1 MNGIFMPYL
10 KKSLTA
16 IAVAGVVLAACA
28 ACSPLGTLNALTPS
42 ASYRKSA
49 DISYGPDARQK
60 LDVYAPT
67 QAAAG
72 APVVVFFYGG
82 NWRMGERAD
91 YAFVGEALASRG
103 ILTVIAD
110 YRLYPQVSYPGFLED
125 SAAAVAWTAR
135 QVRGYGGNPERLF
148 LMGHSAGAY
157 NAAMLALDARW
168 LGERG
173 MKPSALRGWIGLA
186 GPYDFLP
193 IENPDVKPVFHFP
206 DTPPSSQPVSH
217 VTAAAPPALLIA
229 SENDKLVNPERN
241 TGGLASRLRH
251 AGAGVQTFYYD
262 RTTHATLVATLSRP
276 LRSLAPVL
284 DDVDR
289 FVASHGPNAKD

>member
-1 MNGIFMPYL
+1 MPLLKRPLTVILAAGI
-10 KKSLTA
+10 
-16 IAVAGVVLAACA
+16 VLAACV

-42 ASYRKSA
+42 ASYNKSA
-49 DISYGPDARQK
+49 DISYGVDPRQK
-60 LDVYAPT
+60 LDVYAPR
-67 QAAAG
+67 QPAAG

-82 NWRMGERAD
+82 NWRMGDRAD

-103 ILTVIAD
+103 ILTEIAD

-135 QVRGYGGNPERLF
+135 QVRSYGGNPDALF

-206 DTPPSSQPVSH
+206 DTPPSSQPVRH
-217 VTAAAPPALLIA
+217 VSRTAPPALLIA
-229 SENDKLVNPERN
+229 SEKDKLVNPARN
-241 TGGLASRLRH
+241 TGGLSARLRE
-251 AGAGVQTFYYD
+251 AGAEVETRYYD
-262 RTTHATLVATLSRP
+262 HTSHATLVATLSRP

-284 DDVDR
+284 ADVDR
-289 FVASHGPNAKD
+289 FVTSHGAAKD